1 MVVQTTQDLTYVL
14 ADMNNRV
21 RTLESKYNLF
31 GERVLIINQN
41 MIEEYKK
48 ILKEIKAINSD
59 LQKMKL
65 EITEMKSVVKNI
77 VVEMDL
83 FAKKDQVKV
92 LEKYLD
98 LWSPMNFVTEE
109 QLTQL
114 IDQKIGKTRE
124 KEHAAT
130 R

>member
-14 ADMNNRV
+14 ADINNRV
-21 RTLESKYNLF
+21 RALEGKYNLF
-31 GERVLIINQN
+31 GEHLLVINQN

-48 ILKEIKAINSD
+48 VMREMKAINAD
-59 LQKMKL
+59 VQKMNVEMA
-65 EITEMKSVVKNI
+65 EIKSVGKNM

-83 FAKKDQVKV
+83 FAKKDKVRV

-98 LWSPMNFVTEE
+98 LWSPLNFVTEE
-109 QLTQL
+109 QLAQVVEE
-114 IDQKIGKTRE
+114 KIGKIKG

-130 R
+130 Y

>member
-48 ILKEIKAINSD
+48 ILKEIKAINTD

-114 IDQKIGKTRE
+114 IDQKMGKTRE

-130 R
+130 H